1 MRTAQVVRSE
11 SADRAAYSIAL
22 AVLLFLIP
30 ATASGHD
37 GPPFPI
43 IVDQKVG
50 PCTIS
55 VWADPDVGTGTFF
68 IIVSAPSGST
78 IPADLK
84 VVVSV
89 QPTSGRL
96 SEVSYSA
103 VREDLRSQIQYKALI
118 SFDAQELWRVRVRLQ
133 SAESSGE
140 AMATVEATPPGLG
153 RWDLLVY
160 LLPFLAVGVL
170 WFLAVVR
177 KRSRTNPARKNG

>member
-1 MRTAQVVRSE
+1 MRTAQVVRSQ
-11 SADRAAYSIAL
+11 SAAKAAHSKVLAL
-22 AVLLFLIP
+22 LLLLIP
-30 ATASGHD
+30 ATARAHD

-43 IVDQKVG
+43 VVDQKVG

-68 IIVSAPSGST
+68 IIVSPSSGST
-78 IPADLK
+78 VPADLN

-96 SEVSYSA
+96 AEASYTA
-103 VREDLRSQIQYKALI
+103 VRENLRGQIQFKALVP
-118 SFDAQELWRVRVRLQ
+118 FDAQELWRVRIRLQ
-133 SAESSGE
+133 SAQSSGE
-140 AMATVEATPPGLG
+140 AVATVEATPPGLG

-160 LLPFLAVGVL
+160 LLPFIAVGFL

-177 KRSRTNPARKNG
+177 KRSRTPRRT